1 MSVTTMVNM
10 DNFID
15 FHVRALERVSALP
28 GVARVV
34 FAWGVPLTGNKW
46 TGPITAQGQPDADK
60 FADNAIV
67 AERAVTPGYFDA
79 LGMKLIAGRDF
90 RSTDNWNNWNETNK
104 NVAAPGDTPFVAIIN
119 EAMARQRLG
128 GVNVIGKKLQ
138 CDFWPKRTAEIIG
151 IVKDTR
157 TESLTRKADPE
168 AYFSYWQLPAF
179 TKHLMVKSASDPRP
193 LMAAVQREL
202 RAIDPSVA
210 IDHVKTLDQI
220 RDNSIAPQ
228 VFAMRLLAVFA
239 VVGTFLALMGI
250 YGVLSLSVNTRQRE
264 IAIRMAV
271 GAQRRDVL
279 GLILGEGLK
288 LIGLGLLA
296 GLGVAVI
303 LAQVLR
309 AFLFGVEPADP
320 LTFASIAVLFTAVAL
335 LACYIPA
342 RRATK
347 VDPMKGLRY
356 E

>member
-1 MSVTTMVNM
+1 
-10 DNFID
+10 
-15 FHVRALERVSALP
+15 
-28 GVARVV
+28 
-34 FAWGVPLTGNKW
+34 
-46 TGPITAQGQPDADK
+46 
-60 FADNAIV
+60 
-67 AERAVTPGYFDA
+67 
-79 LGMKLIAGRDF
+79 
-90 RSTDNWNNWNETNK
+90 
-104 NVAAPGDTPFVAIIN
+104 
-119 EAMARQRLG
+119 
-128 GVNVIGKKLQ
+128 
-138 CDFWPKRTAEIIG
+138 
-151 IVKDTR
+151 
-157 TESLTRKADPE
+157 
-168 AYFSYWQLPAF
+168 
-179 TKHLMVKSASDPRP
+179 MVKSASDPRP

>member
-1 MSVTTMVNM
+1 
-10 DNFID
+10 
-15 FHVRALERVSALP
+15 
-28 GVARVV
+28 
-34 FAWGVPLTGNKW
+34 
-46 TGPITAQGQPDADK
+46 
-60 FADNAIV
+60 
-67 AERAVTPGYFDA
+67 
-79 LGMKLIAGRDF
+79 
-90 RSTDNWNNWNETNK
+90 
-104 NVAAPGDTPFVAIIN
+104 
-119 EAMARQRLG
+119 
-128 GVNVIGKKLQ
+128 
-138 CDFWPKRTAEIIG
+138 
-151 IVKDTR
+151 
-157 TESLTRKADPE
+157 
-168 AYFSYWQLPAF
+168 
-179 TKHLMVKSASDPRP
+179 
-193 LMAAVQREL
+193 
-202 RAIDPSVA
+202 
-210 IDHVKTLDQI
+210 
-220 RDNSIAPQ
+220 
-228 VFAMRLLAVFA
+228 MRLLAVFA

>member
-1 MSVTTMVNM
+1 MRGM
-10 DNFID
+10 DDFVD

-28 GVARVV
+28 GVARAA

-157 TESLTRKADPE
+157 TAV
-168 AYFSYWQLPAF
+168 SYTHLPPHSRA
-179 TKHLMVKSASDPRP
+179 ASR
-193 LMAAVQREL
+193 
-202 RAIDPSVA
+202 
-210 IDHVKTLDQI
+210 
-220 RDNSIAPQ
+220 
-228 VFAMRLLAVFA
+228 
-239 VVGTFLALMGI
+239 
-250 YGVLSLSVNTRQRE
+250 
-264 IAIRMAV
+264 
-271 GAQRRDVL
+271 
-279 GLILGEGLK
+279 
-288 LIGLGLLA
+288 
-296 GLGVAVI
+296 
-303 LAQVLR
+303 
-309 AFLFGVEPADP
+309 
-320 LTFASIAVLFTAVAL
+320 
-335 LACYIPA
+335 
-342 RRATK
+342 
-347 VDPMKGLRY
+347 
-356 E
+356 